1 MQSQKNIMNY
11 IMSWEQE
18 YERNLQA
25 GKNEGKVMTYVIC
38 IKSDNQKPLMQD
50 NDIKES
56 GENKKQAKIK
66 KIKKMKVMSIAT
78 TTE

>member
-1 MQSQKNIMNY
+1 MQSRKNVMTY

-18 YERNLQA
+18 KERNLQA

-38 IKSDNQKPLMQD
+38 IKSDDQKTLMQD

-56 GENKKQAKIK
+56 GENKEQAKK
-66 KIKKMKVMSIAT
+66 F
-78 TTE
+78 